1 MTLDELLDRAELGAV
16 TAGDL
21 DALDPDDPDLLD
33 AIAELD
39 ERHRFKDGGWS
50 SVSLYDDDPCEVAV
64 FALSAGDEIPLH
76 DHPGMTVHQR
86 VLRGA
91 VELDA
96 WDLVDPADASRGA
109 RHVGRAVADVAA
121 GALSLHPTR
130 ANLHRV
136 RALTDAVFVDVL
148 TPPYGDGRRCS
159 EWRVVEAPDAAGIGT
174 LAWVR
179 TL

>member
-1 MTLDELLDRAELGAV
+1 MTLDELLDRAELGVV
-16 TAGDL
+16 TAADL
-21 DALDPDDPDLLD
+21 DALDPDDPDLVDALDELD
-33 AIAELD
+33 A
-39 ERHRFKDGGWS
+39 RHRYKVGGWS
-50 SVSLYDDDPCEVAV
+50 SVSLYDDAPCEVAV

-76 DHPGMTVHQR
+76 DHPGMTVLQR

-91 VELDA
+91 VALDA
-96 WDLVDPADASRGA
+96 WDLLDPAGA
-109 RHVGRAVADVAA
+109 VRKACHVGRAVADVAS
-121 GALSLHPTR
+121 GTLSLGPTR

-148 TPPYGDGRRCS
+148 TPPYGEGRRCS
-159 EWRVVEAPDAAGIGT
+159 EWRVVEAPDAAGIGA

>member
-16 TAGDL
+16 TAADL

-39 ERHRFKDGGWS
+39 ERHRYKASGWS
-50 SVSLYDDDPCEVAV
+50 SVSLYDDDSCEVAV

-76 DHPGMTVHQR
+76 DHPGMTVLQR

-91 VELDA
+91 VALDA
-96 WDLVDPADASRGA
+96 WDLLDPAGASHRA
-109 RHVGRAVADVAA
+109 RHVGSTVADVAS
-121 GALSLHPTR
+121 GTLSLGPTR

-148 TPPYGDGRRCS
+148 TPPYGEGRRCS
-159 EWRVVEAPDAAGIGT
+159 EWRVVEAPDAEGVGR
-174 LAWVR
+174 LVWVR